1 MKRVILTLIMLE
13 VIALQAAEIPLPE
26 VRVPLRR
33 GEIKINGEG
42 NDPGWKNAAV
52 IRLDKGPIG
61 TAPEKKNTNRSA
73 EVRLTYDSS
82 FLYVSFFCLDSEV
95 LPAGEKRD
103 DKLHAGDVVEIFI
116 DGTGDGRQFYE
127 IQLNAKALVRD
138 VNYLFTG
145 KELKLNEHGI
155 CTDMGNMWD
164 DPAFNLAELK
174 VAAKLLP
181 EGYRVECA
189 IPAKDLMRR
198 RGKDILTAGDR
209 LRANFV
215 QLDYE
220 KDGSCVMSYWS
231 ATMAGRPH
239 RSPGRM
245 GTLIMEN

>member
-1 MKRVILTLIMLE
+1 MLGA
-13 VIALQAAEIPLPE
+13 VALQAAEALPE

-33 GEIKINGEG
+33 GEIKIDGEG

-52 IRLDKGPIG
+52 IRLDKGPLG
-61 TAPEKKNTNRSA
+61 TIQEEKIRPA
-73 EVRLTYDSS
+73 EVRLAYDSS
-82 FLYVSFFCLDSEV
+82 FLYVSFFCFDSKV

-103 DKLHAGDVVEIFI
+103 DELHAGDVVEIFI

-155 CTDMGNMWD
+155 FTDWGNVWD
-164 DPAFNLAELK
+164 DPAFNLAGLK
-174 VAAKLLP
+174 VAAKILP

-198 RGKDILTAGDR
+198 RGRDVLTAGDR

-215 QLDYE
+215 QLDYA